1 MRRPCNVLTQLF
13 LPGRQISVTSL
24 WVRNCRSPVCAA
36 QVCAAEGLE
45 LSARGKFEVFAPVGK
60 GAPSKAVADSRRAL
74 RWEMADG

>member
-1 MRRPCNVLTQLF
+1 MLPPWAADQCDKSLGLEF
-13 LPGRQISVTSL
+13 LPEKREQ
-24 WVRNCRSPVCAA
+24 AA
-36 QVCAAEGLE
+36 QVRAAEGRE